1 MNKWPTTEELYEDMP
16 DVFKDIFWGKKKEDK
31 KEDKKEEWKTPF
43 EILQETLR
51 NIQAINKR

>member
-16 DVFKDIFWGKKKEDK
+16 DVFKDIFWWKKKE
-31 KEDKKEEWKTPF
+31 EKKEEEKTPF

-51 NIQAINKR
+51 NIQAISKR